1 MNEDRAL
8 RYSARIVWSEE
19 DGAFVATSPEFEG
32 ISALGSTASDAASE
46 LQLAL
51 QLAVETHEAE
61 GWAVPEPFQEPRYSG
76 QFRLRLPRSLHAWL
90 AHRAGLEGV
99 SLNTLVLEILSR
111 VRGAADTADR
121 GTERLDAAIRRLEGV
136 AAGLEV
142 G

>member
-1 MNEDRAL
+1 MSEDTAL
-8 RYSARIVWSEE
+8 RYSTRIVWSQE
-19 DGAFVATSPEFEG
+19 DGAFVATCPEFEG
-32 ISALGSTASDAASE
+32 ISAFGGTGSEAASE

-51 QLAVETHEAE
+51 QLAVETHGAE
-61 GWAVPEPFQEPRYSG
+61 GWPVPEPFQEPRYSG

-90 AHRAGLEGV
+90 ADRAGLEGV

-111 VRGAADTADR
+111 ARGAADTADR

-136 AAGLEV
+136 AAGLGV